1 MIFEMKMKSFLILD
15 MYFDFVKVQSGEP
28 LEMNLLSTYSRVDSN
43 SQPACHGLIPG
54 RIRLPWLQIALV

>member
-15 MYFDFVKVQSGEP
+15 MYFDFVKVRSGEP

-43 SQPACHGLIPG
+43 SQPACRELIPG
-54 RIRLPWLQIALV
+54 RIRLPWLQIA

>member
-15 MYFDFVKVQSGEP
+15 MYFDFVKVRSGEP

-43 SQPACHGLIPG
+43 SQPACCGLIPG
-54 RIRLPWLQIALV
+54 RIRLPWLQIA